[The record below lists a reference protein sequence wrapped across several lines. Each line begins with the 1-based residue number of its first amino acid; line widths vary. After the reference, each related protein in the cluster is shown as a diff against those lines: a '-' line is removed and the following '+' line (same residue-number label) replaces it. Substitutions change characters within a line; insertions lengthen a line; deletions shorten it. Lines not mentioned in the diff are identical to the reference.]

1 MINNEIDILKKALA
15 RERQARKEA
24 EKILEEK
31 SRELYTLSRKLK
43 NDLNETTT
51 ELEGVFDNLVDA
63 YVLMDIK
70 GNVVKMNQ
78 TATALF
84 GYNIATEKI
93 NVLSLIYEKDMPY
106 AMESFHSLLKD
117 GAFSDYQARV
127 NTKNKGVR
135 NVHINA
141 SIIKDETGKTI
152 AAQGIVRDITQELLN
167 AQQLEEQR
175 RQLAVI
181 VDNSSLGIVLTQ
193 FGKILQTNKAFENIL
208 GYTKEEL
215 INKEVK
221 YISLKEEYPSSR
233 LQMDALNKGDID
245 NFSINKR
252 YIKKNKTI
260 IWARTNVA
268 AVRHIDGSIKYQ
280 VALIEDISEEIKNEE
295 ERKQL
300 IKDLKH
306 KNQDLNDFAHIVSHD
321 LKSPLRGMDTLINW
335 IQEDYA
341 DAFDEKATQTFT
353 MLLNK
358 VSKMDSLIDGIL
370 KYSSI
375 DKKAKGNEQINLNQ
389 LVTSIIDILHIP
401 ENTII
406 TITNTLPVI
415 KGDISRLQQLFQ
427 NLLNN
432 ALNSIDKDKGV
443 ITIDAEEQKSHW
455 QFSISD
461 NGKGIAKA
469 YQTKIFEIFESLE
482 DNNQNTGIGLSIVKK
497 IVQFYEGEIWLESQ
511 VGIGTSFY
519 FTLKK

>member
-1 MINNEIDILKKALA
+1 MVNNEIDILKKALA

-84 GYNIATEKI
+84 GYDITTEKV
-93 NVLSLIYEKDMPY
+93 NVLSLIYKEDMPY
-106 AMESFHSLLKD
+106 AMESFYTLLKN
-117 GAFSDYQARV
+117 GSFSDYQARV
-127 NTKNKGVR
+127 NTKKKGVR

-141 SIIKDETGKTI
+141 SVIKNETGKAI

-167 AQQLEEQR
+167 AQQLEEQQK
-175 RQLAVI
+175 QLAVI

-221 YISLKEEYPSSR
+221 DISLKEEYPSSR
-233 LQMDALNKGDID
+233 SQMDAINKGKID
-245 NFSINKR
+245 SFSINKR
-252 YIKKNKTI
+252 YVKKNKTI

-268 AVRHIDGSIKYQ
+268 AVRHIDGSVKYQ

-341 DAFDEKATQTFT
+341 EAFDEKATQTFT

-375 DKKAKGNEQINLNQ
+375 DKKAKGNEQVNLNQ

-401 ENTII
+401 DNTTI
-406 TITNTLPVI
+406 TIANDLPII
-415 KGDISRLQQLFQ
+415 KGDTSRLLQLFQ

-432 ALNSIDKDKGV
+432 AINSLDKEKNA
-443 ITIDAEEQKSHW
+443 ITISAVEQKSHW

-482 DNNQNTGIGLSIVKK
+482 DNNQSTGIGLSIVKK

-511 VGIGTSFY
+511 VGMGTSFY